1 MRLEFMPVHFN
12 VVRFPLERRL
22 PPSLRVLRAIAPD
35 LREAA
40 IVAEAFGLPEITS
53 DVRHVFDAQM
63 AKRLADERLPT
74 EPRARRAALLLIM
87 RPLVVRAVRACSR
100 AAEMLDEAMRAQRRY
115 LLAQQMG
122 DRKANALSDA
132 ADAAAS
138 AAAHAFDAAARRSE
152 EVEGAARALDLALQG
167 ETWRPWDSHA
177 EGEELFFGDDRSRA

>member
-12 VVRFPLERRL
+12 IVRFPLERRL
-22 PPSLRVLRAIAPD
+22 PPSRRVLRAIAPD
-35 LREAA
+35 LREAD

-100 AAEMLDEAMRAQRRY
+100 AMRAQRRY
-115 LLAQQMG
+115 LLAQQIG

-152 EVEGAARALDLALQG
+152 EVKGAARALDLALQG

-177 EGEELFFGDDRSRA
+177 EGEERFFGDDRSRA